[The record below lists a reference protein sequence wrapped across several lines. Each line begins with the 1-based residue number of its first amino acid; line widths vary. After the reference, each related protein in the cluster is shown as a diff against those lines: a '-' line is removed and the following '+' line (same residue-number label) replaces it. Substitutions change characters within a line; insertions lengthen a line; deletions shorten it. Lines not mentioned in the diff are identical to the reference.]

1 MKPRLPALMTGT
13 LIAVAALAACRREVP
28 PPPTP
33 VPDNPPA
40 PKVQAVAVAWAA
52 PLMARRLH

>member
-1 MKPRLPALMTGT
+1 MKPRLPRLMTGT

-40 PKVQAVAVAWAA
+40 PKVQPAVAWAT
-52 PLMARRLH
+52 PLLAQRLH